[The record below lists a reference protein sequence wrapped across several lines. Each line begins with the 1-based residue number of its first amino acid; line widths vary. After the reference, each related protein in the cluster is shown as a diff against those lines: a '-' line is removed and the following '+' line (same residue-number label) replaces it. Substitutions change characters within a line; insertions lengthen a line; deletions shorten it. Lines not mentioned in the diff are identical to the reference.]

1 MLFGLMGLTALVQI
15 GAIVFRV
22 LGEIDERN
30 AYFQATGKASETFFA
45 PMSFTRAVADTQFWF
60 AVPIGL
66 SIATLVL
73 YAFLIWYRDW
83 IGRNTFVYRLLA
95 LPAGRKPVYFAKLT
109 ALLTFVFAMVG
120 FQLLLMP
127 IAREIY
133 TMIAPADQLEFS
145 YIADALL
152 ASRLFSLLLP
162 GSFGT
167 FVVHYGLGIIG
178 VLVAFTAILLE
189 RSFRLIGI
197 AYGLAY
203 AAFCVILVSYP
214 AYVLSMSYPGYLYV
228 EEMFAIQLAILLLVA
243 LVSIWLALYLLKKK
257 VSA

>member
-1 MLFGLMGLTALVQI
+1 
-15 GAIVFRV
+15 
-22 LGEIDERN
+22 
-30 AYFQATGKASETFFA
+30 
-45 PMSFTRAVADTQFWF
+45 
-60 AVPIGL
+60 
-66 SIATLVL
+66 
-73 YAFLIWYRDW
+73 
-83 IGRNTFVYRLLA
+83 
-95 LPAGRKPVYFAKLT
+95 
-109 ALLTFVFAMVG
+109 
-120 FQLLLMP
+120 MP